1 MEQASTDGQ
10 RQKEIM
16 ISKKGGHCEEVLR
29 IGRKVV
35 VHLLMIGHKYGKLHL
50 VISGVMQH
58 LIVVSINEILYLLI
72 NSID

>member
-10 RQKEIM
+10 RQKEIT

-35 VHLLMIGHKYGKLHL
+35 VNLLRIGQKYGELH
-50 VISGVMQH
+50 S
-58 LIVVSINEILYLLI
+58 VVSGGHATSFSCKY
-72 NSID
+72 